1 MALKATTAISQKPET
16 KITTKPKLQ
25 PFLVVFLS
33 VLQKPIHTLQQYV
46 EEVVETNP
54 FIIAS
59 AEVEDYQSP
68 EEAETTVD
76 EDFMEFEDLPED
88 SEMTGETNSLEEP
101 DLQAGLSDP
110 EIWGDDV
117 DEEFGGISYS
127 PSDEED
133 DWKSNIATPQS
144 FIDALMEQLHLLPL
158 QPAERIAGE
167 IILENLNS
175 RGFLDEKLSIITVEA
190 NLTILQE
197 NLRRLQQHIA
207 SRNSEWKI
215 YQQELQLLAQRLES
229 IRIGDNEYLPIE
241 GWYQQLLQLA
251 RLVNFSDLLPLL
263 RETDVERVRQQILY
277 QIDPP
282 GVAAT
287 GFQENFIVQLKRK
300 HTQTPATKT
309 AIQILEHAYEDFLHK
324 RFDKIIETLNITQE
338 DLRLAL
344 AEIKHLEL
352 YPGGGPETTDSS
364 VIVPDFIVQWNEAIQ
379 DFTIRLANDY
389 LPEIQLN
396 PAYVE
401 MLKQVEQGGRK
412 KEIQWLRKR
421 YYEADFLIK
430 ALELRRKTLLRIM
443 MVIVKRQYDFFRTGD
458 VYKLKALVYK
468 HIAQETGYEIST
480 ISRAVAEKYVQTDFG
495 IYPLRFFFSEGVKT
509 TDGHIVSQAAVKAA
523 LQELIKNEPRDKP
536 YSDEVLAQKLKEKG
550 YNVARRTVA
559 KYRQQLGIPSARARR
574 QLI

>member
-16 KITTKPKLQ
+16 KVTTKPKLQ

-33 VLQKPIHTLQQYV
+33 VLQKPLHTLQQYV

-68 EEAETTVD
+68 EEAETIVD
-76 EDFMEFEDLPED
+76 EDFMDFENFPED
-88 SEMTGETNSLEEP
+88 SKIPEETNSLEEP

-110 EIWGDDV
+110 EIWGDDI
-117 DEEFGGISYS
+117 DEEFGGIPYS
-127 PSDEED
+127 SSDEED

-144 FIDALMEQLHLLPL
+144 FIDGLMEQLHLLPL

-197 NLRRLQQHIA
+197 NLHRLQQHIA

-251 RLVNFSDLLPLL
+251 RLVNFSDVLPLL

-300 HTQTPATKT
+300 HPQTPAMKT
-309 AIQILEHAYEDFLHK
+309 AVQILEHAYEDFLHK

-344 AEIKHLEL
+344 EEIKHLEL
-352 YPGGGPETTDSS
+352 YPGGGPETADSS

-468 HIAQETGYEIST
+468 DIAQETGYEIST

-523 LQELIKNEPRDKP
+523 LQELIKNEPKDKP

-550 YNVARRTVA
+550 YSVARRTVA

-574 QLI
+574 QLV